1 MRRFFSFLFY
11 LCSITIYLAYYA
23 NCKLIS
29 FSCFSLASIAPEVE
43 FMFAFCCT
51 FKGFDYCLFIIFRMF
66 VNFVDFSL
74 HSPCTPLTLS
84 FSFFFRI
91 FFSLCCRYFNGVF
104 VVVVVVVAIIVP
116 SQRMYIIPLIE
127 CYFYHNFKILDY
139 SRHLFHYGLAGA
151 QILSISQL
159 KYKQTFKLIF
169 VFFPSISS
177 SHLSYSSALSN
188 HVLFLL
194 HLFTFEIIKMIL
206 CKWQSLNYTIF
217 MQKWYFYFVPF
228 FRSHRKMNKQ
238 KIKLKFNLAFFT
250 AIDVRS
256 ICALKL
262 VEMSLSVY
270 VSLLLHVDVCVFF
283 YSVSSRQHINEIEP
297 LLVYICDQCYISC
310 VYTYKREKKS
320 ELGDGVV
327 CSMTHMYTDN
337 AEQVTFYVYN
347 AM

>member
-1 MRRFFSFLFY
+1 
-11 LCSITIYLAYYA
+11 
-23 NCKLIS
+23 
-29 FSCFSLASIAPEVE
+29 
-43 FMFAFCCT
+43 
-51 FKGFDYCLFIIFRMF
+51 
-66 VNFVDFSL
+66 
-74 HSPCTPLTLS
+74 
-84 FSFFFRI
+84 
-91 FFSLCCRYFNGVF
+91 
-104 VVVVVVVAIIVP
+104 
-116 SQRMYIIPLIE
+116 MYIIPLIE

-151 QILSISQL
+151 QILCISQL
-159 KYKQTFKLIF
+159 KHKQTFKLIF
-169 VFFPSISS
+169 VFFSSSIS

-188 HVLFLL
+188 HVFFFL

-206 CKWQSLNYTIF
+206 CKWQTLNYTIF

-250 AIDVRS
+250 VIDVRS

-262 VEMSLSVY
+262 LKCHCLYMYLSCYMSTF
-270 VSLLLHVDVCVFF
+270 VFF
-283 YSVSSRQHINEIEP
+283 
-297 LLVYICDQCYISC
+297 LLSFIKATHKWNWVVACVYIRPMLHFLCMRTC
-310 VYTYKREKKS
+310 TRGKKS